1 MQNPI
6 RIGSATQHGRTS
18 TLREALTQPFHCD
31 LHRLKCRT
39 QKHSINNN
47 RTTTDKKSPEDLSY
61 TARAIRDRFDGK
73 AAPPET
79 VAQASQLFSA
89 AELPFTRKNTMFG
102 ANPNIQ
108 IVSWRPLFQCD
119 LSKSELQN
127 TIIIATSLLD
137 STLLYLYPYSLL
149 GSILLYSALLYSTL
163 LYSTLLFIYSSIL
176 YSALLYTLLY
186 STLLCSALPLLCS
199 TLLFDLYPCST
210 STSTLP
216 LPLPLPLLYFYF
228 TLFYSALLYST
239 LLYSSLPF
247 STLRCSTLLYST
259 LLGSTLLY
267 LYSTLPHCFT
277 QVPTGH
283 NDLWASEN
291 KTIRQLQCQPRTKL
305 NRHSSTFCSFS

>member
-89 AELPFTRKNTMFG
+89 AELPFTRRNTMSG

-108 IVSWRPLFQCD
+108 IVSWMPLLQCD
-119 LSKSELQN
+119 LQKSTVICKTQSELQHSTGEQGHVII
-127 TIIIATSLLD
+127 TI
-137 STLLYLYPYSLL
+137 P
-149 GSILLYSALLYSTL
+149 
-163 LYSTLLFIYSSIL
+163 LF
-176 YSALLYTLLY
+176 
-186 STLLCSALPLLCS
+186 
-199 TLLFDLYPCST
+199 
-210 STSTLP
+210 
-216 LPLPLPLLYFYF
+216 
-228 TLFYSALLYST
+228 
-239 LLYSSLPF
+239 
-247 STLRCSTLLYST
+247 LR
-259 LLGSTLLY
+259 
-267 LYSTLPHCFT
+267 
-277 QVPTGH
+277 V
-283 NDLWASEN
+283 
-291 KTIRQLQCQPRTKL
+291 L
-305 NRHSSTFCSFS
+305 NMVHV